1 MPSALDLLATTE
13 QAGGMYGAQHI
24 PHRPWYEDLQGLL
37 MVLPLILLLAA
48 MIGYLTFQDK
58 LMKKIPLKIRPR
70 KREEKHCILATLISL
85 FSFFVYCTGNSCSS
99 YFRNFSYNLF
109 RLNFYDALFE
119 YHPAFGWLILL
130 PMPFIIGAIS
140 WDNTYGKLLKWLE
153 KSGNNDG

>member
-24 PHRPWYEDLQGLL
+24 PHRPWYDGFEGLL

-48 MIGYLTFQDK
+48 LLGYLKFQDK
-58 LMKKIPLKIRPR
+58 FIKQIPLKIRTR
-70 KREEKHCILATLISL
+70 KREEKLCILATLISL

-99 YFRNFSYNLF
+99 YFSNFVNNLF
-109 RLNFYDALFE
+109 RFDFYDAFFE
-119 YHPAFGWLILL
+119 YHPVFGWLILL
-130 PMPFIIGAIS
+130 PMPFIIGAVS
-140 WDNTYGKLLKWLE
+140 WDKTYGKLLNWLE